1 MRQSLKWKCLR
12 VAVLILLPGLV
23 VLAQQTSS
31 LAIDGQRGQAKVIQV
46 QGKNYVEV
54 DGLARV
60 TGGSIRFAG
69 NQIVLSL
76 PGSSTAPTSAPTQTA
91 ATTTPTGFSK
101 EFVRSGV
108 EAMAQVREWHA
119 ALRNAIERGY
129 PLSAEW
135 LDAFRRN
142 AQQSL
147 RLAEVAATTDMDHKA
162 FPYLQNE
169 FNNMGALS
177 DKYMQM
183 TKSMNYIAPDSL
195 ANDPLDQR
203 LLTCGRSMASMVTS
217 QQFVDEA
224 ACQ

>member
-1 MRQSLKWKCLR
+1 MRRNVTGKLLI
-12 VAVLILLPGLV
+12 ATMVLLMPVMLV
-23 VLAQQTSS
+23 IGQQTSS
-31 LAIDGQRGQAKVIQV
+31 LTVDGQQGQAKVIQV

-76 PGSSTAPTSAPTQTA
+76 PGGGSAPAPA
-91 ATTTPTGFSK
+91 AVPAQATPAGFSK
-101 EFVRSGV
+101 EFVKAGV

-129 PLSAEW
+129 PLSGEW

-147 RLAEVAATTDMDHKA
+147 RLTEVAATTDMDHKA

-177 DKYMQM
+177 DKYMEM

-195 ANDPLDQR
+195 ANDPLDQK
-203 LLTCGRSMASMVTS
+203 LLTCGRSLASMVTS
-217 QQFVDEA
+217 QQFVDEVS
-224 ACQ
+224 CQ

>member
-1 MRQSLKWKCLR
+1 M
-12 VAVLILLPGLV
+12 
-23 VLAQQTSS
+23 
-31 LAIDGQRGQAKVIQV
+31 
-46 QGKNYVEV
+46 EV

-76 PGSSTAPTSAPTQTA
+76 PGGGSAPAPA
-91 ATTTPTGFSK
+91 AVPAQATPAGFSK
-101 EFVRSGV
+101 EFVKAGV

-129 PLSAEW
+129 PLSGEW

-147 RLAEVAATTDMDHKA
+147 RLTEVAATTDMDHKA

-177 DKYMQM
+177 DKYMEM

-195 ANDPLDQR
+195 ANDPLDQK
-203 LLTCGRSMASMVTS
+203 LLTCGRSLASMVTS
-217 QQFVDEA
+217 QQFVDEVS
-224 ACQ
+224 CQ

>member
-1 MRQSLKWKCLR
+1 
-12 VAVLILLPGLV
+12 
-23 VLAQQTSS
+23 
-31 LAIDGQRGQAKVIQV
+31 
-46 QGKNYVEV
+46 
-54 DGLARV
+54 
-60 TGGSIRFAG
+60 
-69 NQIVLSL
+69 
-76 PGSSTAPTSAPTQTA
+76 
-91 ATTTPTGFSK
+91 
-101 EFVRSGV
+101 
-108 EAMAQVREWHA
+108 MAQVREWHA

>member
-1 MRQSLKWKCLR
+1 MRRNATRTWLM
-12 VAVLILLPGLV
+12 VTGILLLPLFV
-23 VLAQQTSS
+23 LLAQQTTS
-31 LAIDGQRGQAKVIQV
+31 LTIDGQQGQAKVIQV

-60 TGGSIRFAG
+60 SGGSIRFAG

-76 PGSSTAPTSAPTQTA
+76 PGSGSGAAPATSSVQ
-91 ATTTPTGFSK
+91 ATTPAGFSK
-101 EFVRSGV
+101 EFVKSGV

-129 PLSAEW
+129 PLSGEW

-169 FNNMGALS
+169 LNNMGALS

-195 ANDPLDQR
+195 ANDPLDQK
-203 LLTCGRSMASMVTS
+203 LLTCGRSLASMVTS
-217 QQFVDEA
+217 QQFVDEVS
-224 ACQ
+224 CQ